1 MSPAEKTE
9 LLLFLVRLTCIYTI
23 ILSSFGIH
31 ASDSPYMYRT
41 PYRNIYTCN
50 DTCILYDC
58 SQCLC
63 DPVGMDDT
71 VERVILPLLQ
81 AGQYMLNYESTHCV
95 ALPLEYFRIPSAG
108 NL

>member
-1 MSPAEKTE
+1 MPVT
-9 LLLFLVRLTCIYTI
+9 LHTCIVHLIEISTHAMTHVYCTI
-23 ILSSFGIH
+23 VLNVSVILLVWI
-31 ASDSPYMYRT
+31 
-41 PYRNIYTCN
+41 
-50 DTCILYDC
+50 
-58 SQCLC
+58 
-63 DPVGMDDT
+63 DT